1 MNVLRKLPGNLPVP
15 PLQNKWLWTY
25 IMGCVFSTILKKC
38 NSHAAFLTSKE
49 QGDPG
54 SRWRS
59 IFTAEVLSIPNK
71 VWGCHKPILRSIRLL
86 LGHPGEYQG
95 TTHQDVDHIKIPDCV
110 WCDFS
115 TIYGIEETT
124 VKDLLS
130 LKLRRRWRDCAS
142 QSVRVRKLWIW
153 PNLAQQKGKES
164 PNPIQIR
171 SMEKKCTRRKS
182 GQILHRLD
190 KRGYLHFISNLRDWL
205 HKTSPK

>member
-1 MNVLRKLPGNLPVP
+1 MFWGNYQAIFPFLHFKINDYG
-15 PLQNKWLWTY
+15 LILWV
-25 IMGCVFSTILKKC
+25 VFLVQSLKKC

-171 SMEKKCTRRKS
+171 SMEKKCTGRKS